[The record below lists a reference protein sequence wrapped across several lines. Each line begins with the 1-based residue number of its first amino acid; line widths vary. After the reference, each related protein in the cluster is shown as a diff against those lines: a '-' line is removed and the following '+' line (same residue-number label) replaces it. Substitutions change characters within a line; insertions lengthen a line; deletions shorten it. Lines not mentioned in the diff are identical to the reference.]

1 MVVAADLL
9 TLAAAGL
16 ASALL
21 IAAML
26 ASGRTGALDQPN
38 QRSLH
43 TRPVPRSGGLG
54 ILLATMIGRVAA
66 SAPVWLAGAVVLVA
80 SVSWLDDQR
89 HLPILLRFAG
99 HFAAAG
105 IVAWSGGL
113 PAWPLWAMA
122 AALLAMVWLTNLYN
136 FMDGINGLA
145 GGMAVFGFG
154 TLALGAQ
161 AAGASDAALLAG
173 CIAAGA
179 VGFLLFNFD
188 PARIFMGDVGSITL
202 GFLAAIL
209 GFDGVRR
216 ELWPLWFPIM
226 AFSPF
231 IVDASVTLLRRGLR
245 GERVWQAHR
254 EHYYQRLVR
263 MGWSHRRTALAEYA
277 LMASM
282 AALALLLRA
291 APTMLQVLGLIAGAA
306 VYLVLA
312 FDVDRR
318 WRQWRDD
325 EAIAN
330 R

>member
-1 MVVAADLL
+1 MLVTVDLL

-16 ASALL
+16 SSALL

-54 ILLATMIGRVAA
+54 VLLATMIGLVAT
-66 SAPVWLAGAVVLVA
+66 SAPVWLTGAVVLVA

-113 PAWPLWAMA
+113 PAWPLWATA

-136 FMDGINGLA
+136 FMDGMNGLA

-179 VGFLLFNFD
+179 AGFLIFNFD

-202 GFLAAIL
+202 GFLAAVL

-216 ELWPLWFPIM
+216 ELWPLWFPIV

-231 IVDASVTLLRRGLR
+231 IVDASVTLLRRALR

-263 MGWSHRRTALAEYA
+263 MGWSHRRTALAEYG
-277 LMASM
+277 LMATM

-291 APTMLQVLGLIAGAA
+291 APTMLQVLGLIVAAA

-312 FDVDRR
+312 FAVDSR
-318 WRQWRDD
+318 WRRF
-325 EAIAN
+325 
-330 R
+330 